1 MTQRILYFVPADA
14 RLRALIEA
22 EKPDGYEMVYLDTGD
37 EAEKLAK
44 LGDADIII
52 VGAVRLS
59 EEHVAAAP
67 RLRLVLH
74 QGVGYHDTV
83 AIGALRDRQIGLAV
97 TPGGTPEGVAEH
109 TIMMMLA
116 VGRRLC
122 FQDSELRA
130 GRWHSNTFRAEAR
143 GLGGA
148 TVGIIGLGRIGKQV
162 ARRLVPF
169 GCTVLYHDIVEMD
182 PAVEAELHVRRAPF
196 GTLLNTV
203 DYLTLHVPLTDLTR
217 HMIDGDALAR
227 MKPETILINCARGPV
242 VSETALYDALQGG
255 HLGGVGLDVFEI
267 EPVMGPSV
275 FAEFRNVVLT
285 PHNAPGTRDIM
296 QRKFRDVFANAVRFR
311 EGDSLQDRIELQGEW
326 L

>member
-1 MTQRILYFVPADA
+1 MTLRVLYLVPADV
-14 RLRALIEA
+14 RLRALIES
-22 EKPDGYEMVYLDTGD
+22 EKPDGYEMVYLDSGD

-44 LGDADIII
+44 LGDADIVI

-59 EEHVAAAP
+59 EEHIAAAP

-83 AIGALRDRQIGLAV
+83 ATGALRDRQIGLAV

-169 GCTVLYHDIVEMD
+169 GCTVLYHDILEMD
-182 PAVEAELHVRRAPF
+182 PVVEAELQVTRTPF
-196 GTLLNTV
+196 EALLETV

-217 HMIDGDALAR
+217 HMIDSGALAR
-227 MKPETILINCARGPV
+227 MKPEAILINCARGPV
-242 VSETALYDALQGG
+242 VSETALYEALHEGR
-255 HLGGVGLDVFEI
+255 LGGAGLDVFEV
-267 EPVMGPSV
+267 EPVAGPSI
-275 FAEFRNVVLT
+275 FAEFPNVVLT

-296 QRKFRDVFANAVRFR
+296 RRKFRDVFANAVRFR
-311 EGDSLQDRIELQGEW
+311 DGDNLHDRVEL
-326 L
+326 